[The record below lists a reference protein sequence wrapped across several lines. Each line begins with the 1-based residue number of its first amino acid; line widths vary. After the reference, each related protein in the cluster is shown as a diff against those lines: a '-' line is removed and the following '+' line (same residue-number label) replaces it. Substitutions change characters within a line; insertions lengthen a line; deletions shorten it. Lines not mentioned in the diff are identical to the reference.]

1 MNTKTLSQVNS
12 SLQRLSSEWA
22 GLPSKLCLKE
32 QGSCLI
38 QPRDYE
44 MLLAVCQI
52 LATPVRETEGQL
64 TLRMS
69 RLEFLELGF
78 HGKWLV
84 LCSGMCKGQLPA

>member
-1 MNTKTLSQVNS
+1 MTCALVYNLIS
-12 SLQRLSSEWA
+12 A
-22 GLPSKLCLKE
+22 LC
-32 QGSCLI
+32 I
-38 QPRDYE
+38 HYE